1 MIVDNLFDY
10 CSSQMFNFQ
19 MILSLNLGTALS
31 KQIVVVLSLLD
42 LFISHGTIAKKT
54 ALLMKA
60 H

>member
-10 CSSQMFNFQ
+10 CSSQMFNSQ
-19 MILSLNLGTALS
+19 MIFSLNLGTALS